1 LKQSRPNRSVQRG
14 RADLEEIP
22 DSSEV
27 AMQPNA
33 PRRHPVY
40 FLFAMLLLLC
50 APSARAQAVEWSMA
64 TEYPAT
70 SMPGEG
76 LRFFAEAVA
85 RESAGRITIKPAF
98 DAALG
103 IKSAEM
109 IAAVRDGR
117 IAAGDAFAGAL
128 GKIDPLFLVS
138 SLPFLAATTADAGKL
153 YEAARPLYARRLST
167 ERQRLLYAT
176 PWPPSGLWAKKPV
189 RTPSDLAGLA
199 IRTYDATSTKVFAA
213 AGAAP
218 ANLSFADTMP
228 RLADGSVV
236 AVLSS
241 GDGGAGRRLWDT
253 LPHFTEINYAVPLS
267 LATASDAAYTALPTD
282 LQDAVS
288 RAAAATEAHQW
299 RLLEGRLAENYARMA
314 ANSVTITK
322 ADDLTPELRALLAK
336 SAAEAVAAWKSDVG
350 PEGASLLVKIGR

>member
-1 LKQSRPNRSVQRG
+1 MRQCL
-14 RADLEEIP
+14 L
-22 DSSEV
+22 
-27 AMQPNA
+27 
-33 PRRHPVY
+33 RRYPSF
-40 FLFAMLLLLC
+40 FLCALLLLLA
-50 APSARAQAVEWSMA
+50 APQGRAQAIEWQMA
-64 TEYPAT
+64 TEYPAG

-85 RESAGRITIKPAF
+85 RESGGRISITPSF

-117 IAAGDAFAGAL
+117 VAAGDAFAGAL
-128 GKIDPLFLVS
+128 GKVDPLFLVS
-138 SLPFLAATTADAGKL
+138 SLPFLTPINADAAKL
-153 YEAARPLYARRLST
+153 YEAARPLYAKRLAA

-189 RTPSDLAGLA
+189 RTPVDLAGLT
-199 IRTYDATSTKVFAA
+199 IRSYDATGTTVFAA

-218 ANLSFADTMP
+218 VNLSFADTMP

-241 GDGGAGRRLWDT
+241 GDGGAGRRLWDY
-253 LPHFTEINYAVPLS
+253 LPQFTEINYAIPLS
-267 LATASDAAYTALPTD
+267 LATLSDAAFTALPAD
-282 LQDAVS
+282 LRTAVD

-299 RLLEGRLAENYARMA
+299 QLLEGRLAENYARMA
-314 ANSVTITK
+314 ANGVTITK
-322 ADDLTPELRALLAK
+322 IDALTPELRALLAK
-336 SAAEAVAAWKSDVG
+336 SAAEAVTSWKSEVG
-350 PEGASLLVKIGR
+350 PEGASLLARIAP

>member
-1 LKQSRPNRSVQRG
+1 MPQR
-14 RADLEEIP
+14 IY
-22 DSSEV
+22 
-27 AMQPNA
+27 
-33 PRRHPVY
+33 RRYPVY
-40 FLFAMLLLLC
+40 SLCALLLLLA
-50 APSARAQAVEWSMA
+50 APLVHAQAVEWRMA
-64 TEYPAT
+64 TEYPAG

-85 RESAGRITIKPAF
+85 RESGGRISVTPSF

-128 GKIDPLFLVS
+128 GKVDPLFLVS
-138 SLPFLAATTADAGKL
+138 SLPFLTPTNADAGKL
-153 YEAARPLYARRLST
+153 YEAARPLYAKRLVA

-176 PWPPSGLWAKKPV
+176 PWPPSGLWAKKPI
-189 RTPSDLAGLA
+189 RTPADLAGLA
-199 IRTYDATSTKVFAA
+199 VRSYDATGTKVFAA

-218 ANLSFADTMP
+218 VNLSFADTMP

-241 GDGGAGRRLWDT
+241 GDGGAGRRLWDY

-267 LATASDAAYTALPTD
+267 LATLSDAAYTALPAE
-282 LQDAVS
+282 LRAAVD

-299 RLLEGRLAENYARMA
+299 QLLEGRLAENYARMA
-314 ANSVTITK
+314 ANGVTITK
-322 ADDLTPELRALLAK
+322 SDALTPELRALLAK
-336 SAAEAVAAWKSDVG
+336 SAAEAVASWRSEVG
-350 PEGASLLVKIGR
+350 PEGVSLLAGIGR